1 VTLLLKIL
9 RYVLSVITFLFA
21 SYGLITRSFK
31 FGDIMIFFLGL
42 TMLVMGI
49 EEFRNER
56 KVIGWFLIVAFLF
69 SLFVSIE
76 GFLLS

>member
-1 VTLLLKIL
+1 MTLLLKIL

-21 SYGLITRSFK
+21 SYGLITKSFK

-56 KVIGWFLIVAFLF
+56 KVIGCFLIVAFLY

-76 GFLLS
+76 GYLLS

>member
-1 VTLLLKIL
+1 MTLLLKIL

-21 SYGLITRSFK
+21 SYGLITKSFK
-31 FGDIMIFFLGL
+31 FGDILIFFLGL

-56 KVIGWFLIVAFLF
+56 KVIGCFLIVAFLY

-76 GFLLS
+76 GYLLS